1 MENKK
6 MNEKGKLLIRELQKK
21 YTKAEKIIAASDK
34 KYFNFLSVSDKIRL
48 ANQIAGMCFELARH
62 SGRESIKKLPG
73 NDKMDEEKA
82 EEEFATGTPLIV
94 LCAVGALMNE
104 AKIDY
109 MIIGGV
115 ATAAWGMPRP
125 TYDVDIMM
133 TFPRKKITQLLLLA
147 AKHGFLYQEEEIE
160 RLLKSDMIRLRYK
173 IPEKD
178 FSIPIDCIFASV
190 EYQQQALQRKQK
202 KKIDQHWI
210 WFASPEDVAI
220 LKLISFRGRD
230 QLDIESVL
238 IQQGEK
244 FDLNYVKKWAKKFGL
259 GKNLKLI
266 LKKLS
271 ESKMACG

>member
-1 MENKK
+1 